1 MKQHVA
7 TMRETYEE
15 NDLWFDT
22 ETKQFTLIERS
33 WGLID
38 DDLCEDGQKVISAY
52 EALAEL
58 VKFNQLQAVLAFREE
73 LQIEKNLDRVIANAV
88 RGDWRGVMK
97 LEADMRDEYYILS
110 ENEFVRYSSRFY
122 FYVQNEEPAVIDPTV
137 VRRILKNPRTVLR
150 STYDRRQECWVRAPL
165 LA

>member
-1 MKQHVA
+1 
-7 TMRETYEE
+7 MRETYEE
-15 NDLWFDT
+15 NELWFDT

-38 DDLCEDGQKVISAY
+38 DELRDDGQRLLSPY

-58 VKFNQLQAVLAFREE
+58 VKFNQLQAVLAYSKE
-73 LQIEKNLDRVIANAV
+73 LQLDKNLDRVIANAS
-88 RGDWRGVMK
+88 RSNWRGVMK

-110 ENEFVRYSSRFY
+110 ENEFVRYSGYY
-122 FYVQNEEPAVIDPTV
+122 FYVQNDEPAVIDPTV
-137 VRRILKNPRTVLR
+137 VRRILRNPRTVLR